1 MPKSKRNRV
10 VALTKTKKKGRE
22 WKEKLIAQVR
32 AAVEEYPSIYLFKY
46 HNMRTEQFK
55 ELRQDLAASSKFVL
69 GSTKMLAVALGKTE
83 ADELRTGLSRL
94 SARIKGMVGLFFTSL
109 SREEVEAAFK
119 GFSHEDFAR
128 PGSKATH
135 AFSLQAGPLSGPQGP
150 LPHTLEPGLRKLGLA
165 TRLNKGVVELLKD
178 HVVCQAG
185 QVLDPH
191 QASILRVFDIKM
203 ATFRLQLLAC
213 WHNDVYEDLAEDNGE
228 DDDEGLGAGAEA
240 HFDLS
245 DEGCGDV
252 EVIDDE
258 EEGVEEEGAGGG
270 PVAKAAAS

>member
-1 MPKSKRNRV
+1 MEMGVTGCR
-10 VALTKTKKKGRE
+10 
-22 WKEKLIAQVR
+22 
-32 AAVEEYPSIYLFKY
+32 
-46 HNMRTEQFK
+46 
-55 ELRQDLAASSKFVL
+55 FVL

-135 AFSLQAGPLSGPQGP
+135 AFSLQ
-150 LPHTLEPGLRKLGLA
+150 PGLRKLGLT

-213 WHNDVYEDLAEDNGE
+213 WHT
-228 DDDEGLGAGAEA
+228 
-240 HFDLS
+240 
-245 DEGCGDV
+245 
-252 EVIDDE
+252 
-258 EEGVEEEGAGGG
+258 
-270 PVAKAAAS
+270 AKAAAS